1 MDGSGREV
9 EQFGATTRELEKL
22 AGWLKERKVESV
34 AMESTGVY
42 WIALHEILERH
53 GLELL
58 LVCTRDLAQV
68 PGRNKTD
75 RIDCKWIQRLHSC
88 GLLRGSF
95 RPAEQICMLR
105 TLVRDK
111 GNLLA
116 EGADWIRRI
125 QKSLDQMNVRVHRA
139 VSDIEGATGM
149 AIIRAIVG
157 GERDPTKLAQLRDP
171 GCARARRKSR
181 NN

>member
-1 MDGSGREV
+1 MGLRADGGWQRARSGAWRNDAGTGKV
-9 EQFGATTRELEKL
+9 S

-75 RIDCKWIQRLHSC
+75 RIDCKWIERLHSC

-105 TLVRDK
+105 TLVRDE

-116 EGADWIRRI
+116 EGAD
-125 QKSLDQMNVRVHRA
+125 
-139 VSDIEGATGM
+139 
-149 AIIRAIVG
+149 
-157 GERDPTKLAQLRDP
+157 
-171 GCARARRKSR
+171 
-181 NN
+181 